1 MTAQLVADGYWASY
15 NVPYFESIS
24 VHSGTAMACRLQRSL
39 ANNTDNCWADAPRAN
54 IFRER
59 QGTLTSAEGLGDL
72 LYYNDWKKDPL
83 SQADPCK
90 VRACTVCMYVFLYV
104 HIYTYMYVPY
114 HATTSFIG
122 DCLSQRPGACGEG
135 PLSIG
140 AHRREGI

>member
-59 QGTLTSAEGLGDL
+59 QGDLTSVEGLGDL
-72 LYYNDWKKDPL
+72 LYYNDWKNDPL

-90 VRACTVCMYVFLYV
+90 VTCIYVCMYVCTYC
-104 HIYTYMYVPY
+104 IYDR
-114 HATTSFIG
+114 FN
-122 DCLSQRPGACGEG
+122 
-135 PLSIG
+135 
-140 AHRREGI
+140 